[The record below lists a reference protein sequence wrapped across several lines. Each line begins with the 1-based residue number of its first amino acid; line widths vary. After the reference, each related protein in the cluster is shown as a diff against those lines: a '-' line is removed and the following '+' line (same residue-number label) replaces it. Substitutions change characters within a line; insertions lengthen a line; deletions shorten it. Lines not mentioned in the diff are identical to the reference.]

1 MSLETLTVVGV
12 VVLVVMIVVFLRVRS
27 NDLTEEKLTKLR
39 PGSRVASRAVFLE
52 GMNRFEVALALV
64 DDRICYQNAD
74 IDACLE
80 LPHIEEVEYDDE
92 TATGHAEAGRV
103 LRLRSHGQAFEFAL
117 TPAVAQQW
125 EAALPSR
132 TMDAGTARAV

>member
-12 VVLVVMIVVFLRVRS
+12 VVLVVMVVVFLRVRS

-64 DDRICYQNAD
+64 DDRLCYQNAD

-92 TATGHAEAGRV
+92 TATGHAETGRV
-103 LRLRSHGQAFEFAL
+103 LRLRSHGHAFEFAL
-117 TPAVAQQW
+117 TPAVAKQW
-125 EAALPSR
+125 EAALPPR
-132 TMDAGTARAV
+132 TMDAGAARAV